1 MRSKQPPR
9 AHSPESLKRPSAPRP
24 APPRERLAEDAADE
38 GGLLV
43 RLNKYLADHGV
54 ASRRKCDELIQS
66 GKVTVDGEPAVELGT
81 KIDPDRQVVEID
93 GYFLKPRGVRKRYYV
108 LNKPAGVV
116 CTNDERETR
125 PRAVDLVTDPGKGRI
140 YTVGRLDEESKG
152 LILLTN
158 DGDFANKIMHPRFGI
173 AKTYVVKISG
183 RIEDDALQQIREGVH
198 LAEGRTSG
206 ARLLVLKRERD
217 HSIVSITIHEG
228 MNREIRRVFARVG
241 SKVTDLRRV
250 RIGPLTDRG
259 VKPGRWRELLS
270 SEVRALLAGD
280 EPAEE
285 APRQKRG
292 SKRALPLGKRFPKK
306 QGYARHLLR
315 AGKPIPGVERTSA
328 PSRGA
333 DSDGRGAGAS
343 FRGSGTQTRDTGK
356 PMRGSESTMRGA
368 RAPFRGSSS
377 PSRGP
382 KSSMRTSDSTS
393 RGGKSSSRGP
403 GSPARSGSTS
413 SRDAGSPVRGAHPI
427 ARKRSTK

>member
-1 MRSKQPPR
+1 M
-9 AHSPESLKRPSAPRP
+9 
-24 APPRERLAEDAADE
+24 
-38 GGLLV
+38 

-54 ASRRKCDELIQS
+54 ASRRKCDELITS
-66 GKVTVDGEPAVELGT
+66 GKVTVDGEPVVELGT
-81 KIDPDRQVVEID
+81 KIDPERHVVEID

-108 LNKPAGVV
+108 LNKPSGVV

-173 AKTYVVKISG
+173 AKTYVVKVSG
-183 RIEDDALQQIREGVH
+183 RIEDDALQQIRDGVH

-206 ARLLVLKRERD
+206 ARILILKRERD

-270 SEVRALLAGD
+270 SEVAALLAG
-280 EPAEE
+280 E
-285 APRQKRG
+285 APADEGPRHKRG

-315 AGKPIPGVERTSA
+315 AGKPIPGVERTNA
-328 PSRGA
+328 PSRGLGA
-333 DSDGRGAGAS
+333 PMRSSEAPGRGRGAALRGAGGPMRGSKSPSRDSGSSMRGSGSPSRGAGA
-343 FRGSGTQTRDTGK
+343 
-356 PMRGSESTMRGA
+356 
-368 RAPFRGSSS
+368 
-377 PSRGP
+377 GP
-382 KSSMRTSDSTS
+382 
-393 RGGKSSSRGP
+393 RGGSSSSRGGAP
-403 GSPARSGSTS
+403 M
-413 SRDAGSPVRGAHPI
+413 RGANAT
-427 ARKRSTK
+427 ARKRSTKR